1 MQRPGRAKSGYTLI
15 ELLLV
20 LFLLGVLL
28 SLALQPLARWRDQA
42 AVHAAREEL
51 AAALAHTRITAI
63 SASGATLVLT
73 PATGSFSTRTRA
85 GTVGL
90 PVDLQARYR
99 VGVDAGAG
107 DSVTFHYDAL
117 GIGRLTSRTVTM
129 KRGGARAGITV
140 SAYGRFRRW

>member
-1 MQRPGRAKSGYTLI
+1 MQRPGRGTSGYTLI
-15 ELLLV
+15 ELLLA
-20 LFLLGVLL
+20 LLLLGVLL
-28 SLALQPLARWRDQA
+28 SLAFRPLTRWRDRA

-63 SASGATLVLT
+63 SAAGATLVLT
-73 PATGSFSTRTRA
+73 PATGRFSTRTHG
-85 GTVGL
+85 GTVGP
-90 PVDLQARYR
+90 PVDLRARYR

-129 KRGGARAGITV
+129 KRGAARAGITV
-140 SAYGRFRRW
+140 SAYGRYRRW